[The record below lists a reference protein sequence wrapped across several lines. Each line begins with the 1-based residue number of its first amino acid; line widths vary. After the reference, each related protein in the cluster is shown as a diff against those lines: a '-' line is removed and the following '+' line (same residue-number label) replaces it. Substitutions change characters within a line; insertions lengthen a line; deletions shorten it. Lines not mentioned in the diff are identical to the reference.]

1 VLQHEPHVARKNPHS
16 DGLVSESEPA
26 FRRSQGLAASRSFC
40 EFKVKWVPV
49 MGGVWYLY
57 RSEVHGER

>member
-1 VLQHEPHVARKNPHS
+1 VLQHEPHPARKNPHS
-16 DGLVSESEPA
+16 DGLVGESEPA

-49 MGGVWYLY
+49 LGGVWYLY
-57 RSEVHGER
+57 GRKSSRER